1 MASDI
6 DNDIAMLR
14 GKGLSFSQIGKMLG
28 MTKDAAQ
35 KRFVRFDKQLKSGYT
50 LGSLPKEVLP
60 KEVDNSNNRNI
71 YTSLGRVPHVIEP
84 VEPVK
89 VKYLSRVGKPTSLTR
104 GELVVAAGDF
114 QFPFEDGDVFAA
126 FLTFL
131 ATERPDRIVL
141 TGDILDLTSV
151 SSYDKDP
158 RLGLPVQKELARAH
172 LRLAEIRAAA
182 GKEASILFVYGNHEA
197 RFSKWLAKKT
207 PELVGMTD
215 AEGREIL
222 SLANL
227 LRLDALGI
235 TPCISEGVAF
245 AGPEHLRSYYQIAPD
260 LIATHGTY
268 SRSTGGGA
276 SIIPIVEAAGVSVVG
291 GHDHSQGVSF
301 KTIGGFAG
309 IDEKRTAAISTGM
322 MCRRTE
328 LGYLAQH
335 QVSRWAAGFAVIELW
350 GEEAGEWQPD
360 FASWTGSELAWRGK
374 RYAPKSVIK

>member
-1 MASDI
+1 MSLELDI
-6 DNDIAMLR
+6 HALR
-14 GKGLSFSQIGKMLG
+14 SEGFSFSQIGARLG
-28 MTKDAAQ
+28 LTKDQAQ
-35 KRFVRFDKQLKSGYT
+35 KRYQKFLLSSPLPHT
-50 LGSLPKEVLP
+50 PSPGS
-60 KEVDNSNNRNI
+60 
-71 YTSLGRVPHVIEP
+71 TSSEGGL
-84 VEPVK
+84 VK
-89 VKYLSRVGKPTSLTR
+89 RDLTPPTPPSDSQYITPTDVVHLDYVQRIGERRETMN
-104 GELVVAAGDF
+104 ELVVAAGDF
-114 QFPFEDGDVFAA
+114 QFPFEDPEVYAS

-131 ATERPDRIVL
+131 AAERPDRIVL
-141 TGDILDLTSV
+141 TGDILDLTAV
-151 SSYDKDP
+151 SAYDKDP
-158 RLGLPVQKELARAH
+158 RLGMPVQEELAHTHR
-172 LRLAEIRAAA
+172 RLAEIRASA
-182 GKEASILFVYGNHEA
+182 GPEAQIFFLYGNHEA

-215 AEGREIL
+215 ADGREIL

-268 SRSTGGGA
+268 SRATGGGA

-291 GHDHSQGVSF
+291 GHDHSQGVAF

-350 GEEAGEWQPD
+350 GEGAGEWQPD

-374 RYAPKSVIK
+374 RYAPKSVVK